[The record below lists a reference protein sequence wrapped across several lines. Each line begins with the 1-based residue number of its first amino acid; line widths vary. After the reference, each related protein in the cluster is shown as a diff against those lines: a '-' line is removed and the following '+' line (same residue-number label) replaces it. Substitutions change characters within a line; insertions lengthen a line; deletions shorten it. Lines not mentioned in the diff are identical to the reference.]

1 MKPSVYKETRN
12 GMVGEDFQNSAWLA
26 LYSPRT
32 IYDQV
37 KKYEKCMRLMILLI
51 VSFELLWRDFFRFML
66 KNTRLSFLVFG
77 IKSDK
82 PNSKSLNEKLLSQW
96 INGAT
101 PSDFIN
107 ANMIELKQTGFMSNR
122 GRQNVASYF
131 VTNSI
136 WTGD

>member
-1 MKPSVYKETRN
+1 
-12 GMVGEDFQNSAWLA
+12 
-26 LYSPRT
+26 LYA
-32 IYDQV
+32 
-37 KKYEKCMRLMILLI
+37 
-51 VSFELLWRDFFRFML
+51 
-66 KNTRLSFLVFG
+66 G

-131 VTNSI
+131 VTTSI

>member
-1 MKPSVYKETRN
+1 
-12 GMVGEDFQNSAWLA
+12 
-26 LYSPRT
+26 LYA
-32 IYDQV
+32 
-37 KKYEKCMRLMILLI
+37 
-51 VSFELLWRDFFRFML
+51 
-66 KNTRLSFLVFG
+66 G
-77 IKSDK
+77 INK

-131 VTNSI
+131 
-136 WTGD
+136 

>member
-1 MKPSVYKETRN
+1 M
-12 GMVGEDFQNSAWLA
+12 F
-26 LYSPRT
+26 
-32 IYDQV
+32 
-37 KKYEKCMRLMILLI
+37 KKYQ
-51 VSFELLWRDFFRFML
+51 V
-66 KNTRLSFLVFG
+66 FLYAG

-131 VTNSI
+131 VTNLI

>member
-1 MKPSVYKETRN
+1 M
-12 GMVGEDFQNSAWLA
+12 F
-26 LYSPRT
+26 
-32 IYDQV
+32 
-37 KKYEKCMRLMILLI
+37 
-51 VSFELLWRDFFRFML
+51 

-131 VTNSI
+131 VTNLI

>member
-1 MKPSVYKETRN
+1 
-12 GMVGEDFQNSAWLA
+12 
-26 LYSPRT
+26 LYA
-32 IYDQV
+32 
-37 KKYEKCMRLMILLI
+37 
-51 VSFELLWRDFFRFML
+51 
-66 KNTRLSFLVFG
+66 G
-77 IKSDK
+77 INK

-131 VTNSI
+131 VTNLI